1 MKTRRTRETGGEGGF
16 TLIECIVYIGLF
28 TVVLGVATRL
38 FFQSWDDSKALRRN
52 ADDIVRV
59 LHTGDQWRADV
70 RAATGPVQ
78 LTDADGAEQLRI
90 PAAAGEIVYTFSKGE
105 LRRKAGADAVSK
117 VWLANVKSS
126 QMRSDSRRSVAA
138 WRWELELKTVK
149 RTARWRPLF
158 TFETVA
164 GDAMTR

>member
-1 MKTRRTRETGGEGGF
+1 MKTRRIRAMGGASGF
-16 TLIECIVYIGLF
+16 TLIECIAYFALF
-28 TVVLGVATRL
+28 VVVLGFATKI
-38 FFQSWDDSKALRRN
+38 FFDSWDDSKALRRN

-59 LHTGDQWRADV
+59 LHAGDQWRTDV

-90 PAAAGEIVYTFSKGE
+90 PASAGEIVYTFSKGE
-105 LRRKAGADAVSK
+105 LHRQAGADAVDR
-117 VWLANVKSS
+117 VWLSNVKSS
-126 QMRSDSRRSVAA
+126 QMQSDLRQDVAA

-149 RTARWRPLF
+149 KTARWRPLF

-164 GDAMTR
+164 GGGITR